1 MGYINI
7 RQHDMSDCGPACLA
21 MVARYYKGNVSIAKI
36 REQIGTNSMGT
47 SLNALS
53 AGAEAIGFKTK
64 ALKSIANTASD
75 CLNEVP
81 LPCIAHMI
89 VNEDLL
95 HYVVILKIKKN
106 TIIISDPAEGI
117 VEISKNQFWNLKN
130 CEIKSGKYRWT
141 GVLMLLLPTENF
153 KKDYKRFSMVKHLF
167 QLLCPD
173 RKLCLTIVA
182 ISLIHTAINIGTAF
196 FYKILIDTILPEYAF
211 NSLVIISEAF
221 LLLVIA
227 KVVLNVLRVDM
238 SLILGKHINENLGM
252 KFYDHILK
260 LQQSF
265 FDNRKVGEI
274 ASRFQDIEIVQTLL
288 SKIVLTVFVDA
299 ISVIGAGNILYTENR
314 NMFLSIVVI
323 CLMYIIVVLMFKEKY
338 SAYSRKQLVSEAQNN
353 AKIINFLNGE
363 LTTKLYNAEKFSYKS
378 VEKSFEVYLEN
389 IYKVGKLE
397 NIQYALKDL
406 IGLSGEIVILCLGAY
421 SIFLGDMTIGELIT
435 FNALI
440 VYFFDPIRNLID
452 LQTEFQTALIAEERI
467 QEIIELEPEES
478 EKKEELY
485 YIENPFHK
493 EYDVCFQNVSFGYD
507 PDKLVLNHFS
517 LQIKSGSKIAILGA
531 SGTGKSTIA
540 KLLLKLYIL
549 KKGNISINGIE
560 LKAIST
566 ETLRSEI
573 VYVSQDT
580 SLFNISIRENLL
592 LGNKDRDNIEEIHK
606 VCKIVKIHDF
616 IMSLPFQYDTV
627 LEENGSNLST
637 GQKQR
642 LMLARAVLRNPRI
655 LILDEA
661 TSNLDI
667 ELEKSVNNSIIRYL
681 GDSTVIFITHR
692 LETTENCDAIYK
704 LENGQIC

>member
-1 MGYINI
+1 MF
-7 RQHDMSDCGPACLA
+7 
-21 MVARYYKGNVSIAKI
+21 NVY
-36 REQIGTNSMGT
+36 NS
-47 SLNALS
+47 
-53 AGAEAIGFKTK
+53 
-64 ALKSIANTASD
+64 
-75 CLNEVP
+75 
-81 LPCIAHMI
+81 
-89 VNEDLL
+89 
-95 HYVVILKIKKN
+95 
-106 TIIISDPAEGI
+106 GI
-117 VEISKNQFWNLKN
+117 
-130 CEIKSGKYRWT
+130 
-141 GVLMLLLPTENF
+141 
-153 KKDYKRFSMVKHLF
+153 
-167 QLLCPD
+167 
-173 RKLCLTIVA
+173 
-182 ISLIHTAINIGTAF
+182 
-196 FYKILIDTILPEYAF
+196 
-211 NSLVIISEAF
+211 
-221 LLLVIA
+221 
-227 KVVLNVLRVDM
+227 
-238 SLILGKHINENLGM
+238 
-252 KFYDHILK
+252 
-260 LQQSF
+260 
-265 FDNRKVGEI
+265 
-274 ASRFQDIEIVQTLL
+274 
-288 SKIVLTVFVDA
+288 
-299 ISVIGAGNILYTENR
+299 
-314 NMFLSIVVI
+314 
-323 CLMYIIVVLMFKEKY
+323 
-338 SAYSRKQLVSEAQNN
+338 VSEAQNN

-517 LQIKSGSKIAILGA
+517 LQIKSGSKISILGA